1 LHPSDV
7 GGSEDPEWAWW
18 LGGAFVHEVGIGLVI
33 FGVSVCG
40 APRFLAGVVG
50 GISYGPQI
58 YVVFSSLQSRR
69 GIHTYTLLIAS
80 PIKG

>member
-1 LHPSDV
+1 MSMVV
-7 GGSEDPEWAWW
+7 GKT
-18 LGGAFVHEVGIGLVI
+18 FVHEVSVGSVI

-40 APRFLAGVVG
+40 APRFLVGVVG

-80 PIKG
+80 QIKG